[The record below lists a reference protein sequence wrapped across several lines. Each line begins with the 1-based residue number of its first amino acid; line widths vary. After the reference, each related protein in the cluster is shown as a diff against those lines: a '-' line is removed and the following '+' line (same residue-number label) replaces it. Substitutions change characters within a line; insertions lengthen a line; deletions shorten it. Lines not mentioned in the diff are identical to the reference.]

1 MNIFLKTKK
10 GKKKELTKES
20 YLVSRKKGYGLQIKH
35 PEISEMHAS
44 LKRTPEGHYTIED
57 LGSTNGTYVNE
68 RIINQATPL
77 EHGDKIYFGTVLE
90 LEYIVEEESPDDEAL
105 RFLNEEK

>member
-35 PEISEMHAS
+35 
-44 LKRTPEGHYTIED
+44 
-57 LGSTNGTYVNE
+57 
-68 RIINQATPL
+68 
-77 EHGDKIYFGTVLE
+77 
-90 LEYIVEEESPDDEAL
+90 
-105 RFLNEEK
+105 